1 MGELRGRRT
10 GVQLDFEPPPE
21 LLFFLAGMYC
31 CRRYSALVTLGT
43 AKPVDTQHD
52 VGARARESHT

>member
-21 LLFFLAGMYC
+21 LLFFLAGMAAWQP
-31 CRRYSALVTLGT
+31 SLFGAALESKTSGHLQTFGT
-43 AKPVDTQHD
+43 
-52 VGARARESHT
+52 